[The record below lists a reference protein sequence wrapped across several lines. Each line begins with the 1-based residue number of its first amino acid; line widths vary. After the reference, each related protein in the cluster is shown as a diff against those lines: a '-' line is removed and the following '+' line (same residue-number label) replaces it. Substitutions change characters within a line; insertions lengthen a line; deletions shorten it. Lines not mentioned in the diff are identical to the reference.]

1 MRTGRKARYPV
12 FFFKY
17 VLPRDVTQG
26 NCMTF
31 NLSISSI
38 RQFSI
43 NIILKYE
50 KWEKERARGLIDMRG
65 TPISRGGL
73 LTGVFLVV
81 RDEVLRNL
89 RKTVES
95 PSIMFSYKEKNR
107 KFN

>member
-12 FFFKY
+12 FFKY

-50 KWEKERARGLIDMRG
+50 KWEKERDLI
-65 TPISRGGL
+65 I
-73 LTGVFLVV
+73 
-81 RDEVLRNL
+81 
-89 RKTVES
+89 
-95 PSIMFSYKEKNR
+95 PSLPDQITIC
-107 KFN
+107 